1 MCMNQEPW
9 YKWCVE
15 PPCGQVCNARN
26 PQVVNLIVLL
36 FHLPQLDPTKE
47 KVYDVLEM
55 IYREFYDM
63 FDFDSF
69 HMGADEVHLGCW
81 NSSSDIAEYMQN
93 DIRLQDRS
101 EQCKDNFFMESTG

>member
-1 MCMNQEPW
+1 M
-9 YKWCVE
+9 
-15 PPCGQVCNARN
+15 CNARN